1 MRTMKKIII
10 AILCIG
16 AMMPVKAEEV
26 SQAYLNYIW
35 QYKDIARAQQMEHGI
50 PASITMAQALLESSA
65 GQSELAVNARN
76 HFGIKCTSSWEG
88 KCYKHDDD
96 RAQEDF
102 RIYDSVPQSYE
113 DHSQFLR
120 RTRYQSLYTIPI
132 SDYRGWAHELRKCGY
147 ATDPKYPEKLIRLIE
162 LYKLYL
168 L

>member
-1 MRTMKKIII
+1 MKRIII
-10 AILCIG
+10 VILCIG

-35 QYKDIARAQQMEHGI
+35 QYKDVAREQQREYGI

-65 GQSELAVNARN
+65 GQSELAVYARN
-76 HFGIKCTSSWEG
+76 HFGIKCTSNWEG

-96 RAQEDF
+96 QAQEDF
-102 RIYDSVPQSYE
+102 RVYDSVPQSYE
-113 DHSQFLR
+113 DHSLFLR
-120 RTRYQSLYTIPI
+120 RARYQSLYTIPM
-132 SDYRGWAHELRKCGY
+132 SDYRGWAHELRRCGY

-162 LYKLYL
+162 LYKLDL

>member
-1 MRTMKKIII
+1 MRKVIIV
-10 AILCIG
+10 ILCIG
-16 AMMPVKAEEV
+16 AWWTVAAEEV

-35 QYKDIARAQQMEHGI
+35 RYKDIARAQQTAYGI

-65 GQSELAVNARN
+65 GLSELAVNARN

-96 RAQEDF
+96 QAQEEF
-102 RIYDSVPQSYE
+102 RVYDSVPQSYE
-113 DHSQFLR
+113 DHSLFLR
-120 RTRYQSLYTIPI
+120 RARYQSLYDIPI
-132 SDYRGWAHELRKCGY
+132 KNYRGWAHELRRCGY

-162 LYKLYL
+162 LYKLDL